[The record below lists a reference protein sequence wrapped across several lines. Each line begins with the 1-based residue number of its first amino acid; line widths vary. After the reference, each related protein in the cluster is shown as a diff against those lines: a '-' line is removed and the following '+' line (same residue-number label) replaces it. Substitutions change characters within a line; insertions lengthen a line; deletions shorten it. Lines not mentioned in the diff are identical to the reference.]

1 MFRQPARIGVLCACM
16 LSAAGAYA
24 QDSGSM
30 PWEKGSLQVGGFI
43 SYTNSE
49 LRLDSPTLGIGTVVD
64 LEDAL
69 GLDSDVS
76 SYRLD
81 GLYRLG
87 SSRRHQVEVHY
98 YVSDRDGSKVTDR
111 ALQIGDLVIPA
122 GTGVTSNLDMWFLNV
137 DYSYAFLQDDR
148 VRLAGA
154 IGLHTTNID
163 FSIAT
168 SGGSVEEEA
177 ITAPLPVVGVRGE
190 VVLTERWRMKGS
202 VDLFYLEY
210 DNFTGGLADTFLG
223 VEYLPTK
230 HVGFGLGINSVRLK
244 VEADSDDTDYP
255 VDFTGKVKFD
265 FTGLLL
271 YVKGYF

>member
-1 MFRQPARIGVLCACM
+1 
-16 LSAAGAYA
+16 
-24 QDSGSM
+24 
-30 PWEKGSLQVGGFI
+30 
-43 SYTNSE
+43 
-49 LRLDSPTLGIGTVVD
+49 
-64 LEDAL
+64 
-69 GLDSDVS
+69 
-76 SYRLD
+76 
-81 GLYRLG
+81 
-87 SSRRHQVEVHY
+87 
-98 YVSDRDGSKVTDR
+98 
-111 ALQIGDLVIPA
+111 
-122 GTGVTSNLDMWFLNV
+122 
-137 DYSYAFLQDDR
+137 
-148 VRLAGA
+148 
-154 IGLHTTNID
+154 
-163 FSIAT
+163 
-168 SGGSVEEEA
+168 
-177 ITAPLPVVGVRGE
+177 VVGVRGE